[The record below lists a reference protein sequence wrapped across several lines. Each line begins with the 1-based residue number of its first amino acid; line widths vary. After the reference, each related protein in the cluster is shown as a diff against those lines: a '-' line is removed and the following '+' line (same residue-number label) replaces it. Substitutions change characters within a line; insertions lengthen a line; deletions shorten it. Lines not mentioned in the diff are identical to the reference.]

1 MQDLLNKMY
10 VPLPSVTI
18 DIVGQNYRKRTKV
31 KDKKRATPCSFNPF
45 G

>member
-1 MQDLLNKMY
+1 MY

-18 DIVGQNYRKRTKV
+18 DIVGQNYRKGTKV
-31 KDKKRATPCSFNPF
+31 KYQKRVTSHSFSLF